1 MEKYNVLIDGRNFYD
16 QSVSDLIKQ
25 YEEIRE
31 VSAGQGDD
39 YTTECL
45 FGYAHFKDNYRLNAV
60 DLSEQKL

>member
-1 MEKYNVLIDGRNFYD
+1 MEKYNVLIGGRNFFD

-25 YEEIRE
+25 YEEITE
-31 VSAGQGDD
+31 VSRGQGDD
-39 YTTECL
+39 YTTRCL